1 MSKLKLKKGSTKNK
15 PLTKSTLLLILGLW
29 LVFGRFSLADVV
41 VGDAKESLYSGDQV
55 QLAGHDLSDLMTLAY
70 QAQKD
75 AMLYKTLN
83 AELSDAL
90 TVPESLRRFYQLP
103 DRSKGL
109 STTQLVFILQ
119 KIPDLKV
126 IVQNYLSSP
135 TAFSL
140 QKLVDRSKIVLQDP
154 TIKATIQRLAD
165 PSQPVAVFP
174 KAGGPGYKV
183 VGTYLNH
190 PAFKTPGDIHSEVI
204 PGSDLVQKWVD
215 FFDGA
220 DQELFINSYEFSD
233 LKIANAVKRAF
244 ERGVAITL
252 GVDKNTLERHQGNK
266 DVWKLLSSINSPR
279 FILTPVDPENINHQ
293 KIAARDPDGPK
304 AGALISS
311 GNLTPSCL
319 DPRGNAFDQPDNH
332 LLDGDIPNANHLIVL
347 QGQLPAIIIRHELK
361 KTIVDKLRGVQYPI
375 SGSYILYGEAKP
387 GMQKPPFFMLAFSPN
402 GGIGSI
408 NRDIITRT
416 ILGTNGPILAAQ
428 YAFASTDVLSALLER
443 ARRDKAVGREFD
455 FSFVGE
461 TDFLMQFYSSALIL
475 AGYKFDQKT
484 ASYTED
490 SAAEI
495 RKILTADE
503 ISKLRKQLRVA
514 PEIYNDRYVLLPNGH
529 KFKEAAVLHHKLW
542 LFPGPKISTPGT
554 SFNTSN
560 AAEGNQEQIVV
571 TNEPEVFDVLMGGV
585 SYLYETAEHDI
596 VKEIQLRTDH
606 EASKMTVLP
615 KLNSEL
621 QSKLKLKLAVKSV
634 KCSQFYG
641 H

>member
-1 MSKLKLKKGSTKNK
+1 MYKLKFAKVSTKNK
-15 PLTKSTLLLILGLW
+15 ALTKTTLLLILGLC
-29 LVFGRFSLADVV
+29 LVLGRFSLADVV
-41 VGDAKESLYSGDQV
+41 AGDANESLYSGDQV
-55 QLAGHDLSDLMTLAY
+55 QLAGEAFSELMTLAY

-75 AMLYKTLN
+75 ATLYKTLN
-83 AELSDAL
+83 ADLSDAL
-90 TVPESLRRFYQLP
+90 VVPESLRRFYQLP
-103 DRSKGL
+103 DKSKGL

-119 KIPDLKV
+119 KIPDLKL
-126 IVQNYLSSP
+126 IVQNYLNNP
-135 TAFSL
+135 TAASL
-140 QKLVDRSKIVLQDP
+140 QKLVDKSKIVLQDSA
-154 TIKATIQRLAD
+154 TKATIQRLAD

-174 KAGGPGYKV
+174 QAGGPGYKV
-183 VGTYLNH
+183 VGTFLNH
-190 PAFKTPGDIHSEVI
+190 PAFKTPGDPHSEVI
-204 PGSDLVQKWVD
+204 PGTDLVQKWVD
-215 FFDGA
+215 FIDGA

-233 LKIANAVKRAF
+233 LKIAKAVGRAF
-244 ERGVAITL
+244 ERGVVITL

-266 DVWKLLSSINSPR
+266 DVWKLFSAINSPK

-319 DPRGNAFDQPDNH
+319 DPRGNAFDQPENH
-332 LLDGDIPNANHLIVL
+332 LLDGDVPNANHLIVL
-347 QGQLPAIIIRHELK
+347 QGQLPAVIIRHELK
-361 KTIVDKLRGVQYPI
+361 KTIVDKLRGAQYPI

-387 GMQKPPFFMLAFSPN
+387 GMQKPPYLMLAFSPN

-416 ILGTNGPILAAQ
+416 ILGTKGPIFAAQ

-443 ARRDKAVGREFD
+443 ARRDKAAGREFD

-475 AGYKFDQKT
+475 AGYKFDQK
-484 ASYTED
+484 AAAYSED
-490 SAAEI
+490 PNAEI
-495 RKILTADE
+495 RKILSADE
-503 ISKLRKQLRVA
+503 IAKLRKQLRVA
-514 PEIYNDRYVLLPNGH
+514 PAVYNDRYVLLPNGH

-571 TNEPEVFDVLMGGV
+571 TNEPDVFDVLMGGV

-596 VKEIQLRTDH
+596 VKEIELRTDH
-606 EASKMTVLP
+606 QASKTVVVP
-615 KLNSEL
+615 T
-621 QSKLKLKLAVKSV
+621 VKSKPV
-634 KCSQFYG
+634 VTSFECGHFYG